1 MNIEQ
6 FSDHIRSFITYME
19 VERNLSDHTLRAYG
33 SDLKLFLA
41 FCETLSEEDK
51 TYLDMRQIIERYLVH
66 LFYKKID
73 KCSIARKF
81 SCFKSFERYLH
92 TQGVELHLKLTRPRL
107 DKKLPVYLS
116 VDEIFHLLDK
126 VDEQELPSKFPL
138 RDKTMFEL
146 LYATG
151 IRCSELINIRLADI
165 NMEEKAI
172 RIFGKGKKERI
183 TLFGDK
189 AKDRIVAYLTHERVP
204 AQSRADYLFVNY
216 RGTQLTSRSVQ
227 RIFEMFR
234 KFLHLERHITPHKI
248 RHSFA
253 THLLNTGADLRVVQE
268 LLGHKTLSSTEKY
281 THVSLQDLSRMCDE
295 KHPMRLKKSE

>member
-1 MNIEQ
+1 MNIDLFSEQ
-6 FSDHIRSFITYME
+6 IRAFITYIE
-19 VERNLSDHTLRAYG
+19 VERNLSDHTLKAYQ
-33 SDLKLFLA
+33 SDLKLFLS
-41 FCETLSEEDK
+41 FCEELPEDDR

-73 KCSIARKF
+73 KCSVARKF
-81 SCFKSFERYLH
+81 SCFKSFERFLR
-92 TQGVELHLKLTRPRL
+92 TQGVELNLKLTRPRL

-126 VDEQELPSKFPL
+126 VDEAELPSKFPL

-151 IRCSELINIRLADI
+151 IRCSELINIKLEDI

-183 TLFGDK
+183 TLFNDK
-189 AKDRIVAYLTHERVP
+189 AKERIISYLTHERVP
-204 AQSRADYLFVNY
+204 AVSRTEFLFVNY

-234 KFLHLERHITPHKI
+234 KFLQLERHITPHKI

-253 THLLNTGADLRVVQE
+253 THLLNMGTDLRVVQE

-281 THVSLQDLSRMCDE
+281 THVSLQDLTRMCDE
-295 KHPMRLKKSE
+295 KHPMRTKK